1 MNEQGEINGLGPWLW
16 ERPWR
21 TLLIGMFGRAA
32 HMADVLPPYDPD
44 PKGFPAGQIAA
55 GREQQD

>member
-1 MNEQGEINGLGPWLW
+1 V
-16 ERPWR
+16 
-21 TLLIGMFGRAA
+21 
-32 HMADVLPPYDPD
+32 ADVLPPYDPD